1 MAKLVESSRHE
12 VKELVMRAE
21 IKMKIKSE
29 SNLSY
34 PRKCAQIKGFTT
46 KLSEK
51 KLLLQPP
58 KIYVYTSILNYF
70 SLLYT

>member
-1 MAKLVESSRHE
+1 
-12 VKELVMRAE
+12 MRAE

-29 SNLSY
+29 SNFRVIQENALKS
-34 PRKCAQIKGFTT
+34 RVLLQ
-46 KLSEK
+46 KLLEK
-51 KLLLQPP
+51 NLLLQPP

>member
-46 KLSEK
+46 EVIRK
-51 KLLLQPP
+51 K
-58 KIYVYTSILNYF
+58 IIAT
-70 SLLYT
+70 TT

>member
-12 VKELVMRAE
+12 VKELVMRVE

-46 KLSEK
+46 EVIRK
-51 KLLLQPP
+51 K
-58 KIYVYTSILNYF
+58 IIAT
-70 SLLYT
+70 TT